1 MVPRSYGRMLDGGTG
16 GLLFI
21 FAHFFLKI
29 NYNGE
34 RGGGSPPNRVRTKAG
49 KTGVNY
55 LVNPHAAKNGPTVP
69 RAFFSLSGQ
78 TKRTK

>member
-1 MVPRSYGRMLDGGTG
+1 MV
-16 GLLFI
+16 GLWDCFFFKLFFI
-21 FAHFFLKI
+21 LFLMM
-29 NYNGE
+29 